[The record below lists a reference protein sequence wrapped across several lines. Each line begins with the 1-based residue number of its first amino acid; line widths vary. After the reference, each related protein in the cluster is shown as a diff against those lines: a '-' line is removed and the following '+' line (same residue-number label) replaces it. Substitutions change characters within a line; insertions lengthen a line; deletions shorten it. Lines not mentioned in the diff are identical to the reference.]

1 LFTAHLIMMTTL
13 HRLLLIV
20 AIPALCCNNQEKPE
34 SESPKGYQLLD
45 GKKIELP
52 ASLKEISGI
61 AFFPNSDSLL
71 MAVNDEQG
79 KLFSIDFYK
88 DSLIGDPIDFGK
100 KGDYE
105 DLAFFSGRWMV
116 LESNGTLHWVLP
128 KGGKKGTQ
136 TFSVLPT
143 GEYEGMSAV
152 GDTLFVLCK
161 DCKDEIALETTVHKL
176 IFEGDSLSYVCRSVL
191 RGVKKDAGPNQKL
204 LPSAIAF
211 HPLDKHWFI
220 LSHNNAWLMVTDI
233 NFQVLE
239 RVPLKRS
246 LFEQPEGIAFNSRGD
261 MFISSEGKK
270 GKGYIMKFEYKKD

>member
-1 LFTAHLIMMTTL
+1 MITTL

-34 SESPKGYQLLD
+34 HVSPIGYRFSNRE
-45 GKKIELP
+45 KINLS
-52 ASLKEISGI
+52 ASLQEISGI
-61 AFFPNSDSLL
+61 AFFPGSDSML

-79 KLFSIDFYK
+79 KLYPIDFY
-88 DSLIGDPIDFGK
+88 LNVLVGDPINFGK

-105 DLAFFSGRWMV
+105 DLSFYSGRWMV

-128 KGGKKGTQ
+128 EVGKKGTK

-161 DCKDEIALETTVHKL
+161 DCKDEMALETTVHKL
-176 IFEGDSLSYVCRSVL
+176 IFEGDSLFYVGQSVL
-191 RGVKKDAGPNQKL
+191 RGEKKDAGPNQKL
-204 LPSAIAF
+204 LPSALAL
-211 HPLDKHWFI
+211 HPVTRCWYI

-239 RVPLKRS
+239 RVPLKRT

-261 MFISSEGKK
+261 MFISSEGKR
-270 GKGYIMKFEYKKD
+270 GRGYILKFEYIKD